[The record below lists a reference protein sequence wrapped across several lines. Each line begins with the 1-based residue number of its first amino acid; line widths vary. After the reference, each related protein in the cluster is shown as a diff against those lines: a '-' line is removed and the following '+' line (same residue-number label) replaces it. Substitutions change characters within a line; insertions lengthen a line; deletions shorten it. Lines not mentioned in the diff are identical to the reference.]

1 MISSL
6 RRWTQSRRRIIFI
19 VKRPKDGALPGAR
32 RAGGLRRGL
41 VFFGLVSLASL
52 ACVVQATK
60 PTDDMFNPPA
70 LPITITPAPPTAT
83 RTAAPLEPTRLPD
96 TPTPIPPTYTP
107 APVVPN
113 PPFLYYAQ
121 QGDTLPVL
129 AVRFGV
135 DPAEIVSPDPIPAT
149 ALIPINQL
157 LIIPSRVG
165 NTTSSTRVMPDSE
178 VVYSPSTIGFDI
190 QAFVQQAG
198 GYLSKYREYLGT
210 TGWTS
215 GAEIVQRVALENSV
229 NPRLL
234 LALLEYQGGW
244 VYGQPKDALHTKYPL
259 GYTNTQEDHLYQQLI
274 WAVNK
279 LSIGYYGWRE
289 GLLTEVAFSDGVKA
303 RLAPDLNAGT
313 AALQYYLAQV
323 YSTQPWV
330 AALDEQQGLPA
341 LYDRMFGNAWLRAA
355 EVEPLFTADLVQPE
369 LNLPFFYN
377 QVWSYSGGPHGAWEH
392 DGARAAL
399 DFAPGGMESGCV
411 PSDAWVVSAS
421 AGVITRSGHATLVVD
436 LDGDG
441 FEQTGW
447 VLLYLHLIPGDQPL
461 QVGDFVAA
469 GDLLGH
475 PSCEGGFATGTHIHL
490 ARKYNGEWA
499 LADGPTPFVLSGWTA
514 RAGPNPYEGTMIR
527 ASDVI
532 TANVYGSSET
542 QIIRKREPVDGP

>member
-129 AVRFGV
+129 AARFGV

-234 LALLEYQGGW
+234 LALLEYQGCC
-244 VYGQPKDALHTKYPL
+244 
-259 GYTNTQEDHLYQQLI
+259 
-274 WAVNK
+274 
-279 LSIGYYGWRE
+279 
-289 GLLTEVAFSDGVKA
+289 
-303 RLAPDLNAGT
+303 
-313 AALQYYLAQV
+313 
-323 YSTQPWV
+323 PWPGCSQ
-330 AALDEQQGLPA
+330 ADGLPR
-341 LYDRMFGNAWLRAA
+341 LWHNK
-355 EVEPLFTADLVQPE
+355 TARVMP
-369 LNLPFFYN
+369 
-377 QVWSYSGGPHGAWEH
+377 W
-392 DGARAAL
+392 
-399 DFAPGGMESGCV
+399 
-411 PSDAWVVSAS
+411 
-421 AGVITRSGHATLVVD
+421 RSG
-436 LDGDG
+436 
-441 FEQTGW
+441 
-447 VLLYLHLIPGDQPL
+447 
-461 QVGDFVAA
+461 
-469 GDLLGH
+469 
-475 PSCEGGFATGTHIHL
+475 
-490 ARKYNGEWA
+490 R
-499 LADGPTPFVLSGWTA
+499 
-514 RAGPNPYEGTMIR
+514 
-527 ASDVI
+527 
-532 TANVYGSSET
+532 
-542 QIIRKREPVDGP
+542 